1 MINENV
7 REYLKKYNREDDI
20 IILES
25 HIATVETASAS
36 LNVIPARI
44 AKSIAAKG
52 KDGQTIIIVTS
63 GDSKIDNKKFK
74 DEFNT
79 KFKMLSP
86 EDTYEITGFEI
97 GGVCPF
103 VSNEHIIIALDIS
116 IKRFDTV
123 FPACGNIYSAIE
135 LSPLDFEKI
144 IENYIWVAIS
154 KDWDRAI

>member
-1 MINENV
+1 MINQNV
-7 REYLKKYNREDDI
+7 KSYLKKYNKEKDI

-25 HIATVETASAS
+25 HIATVETASQS

-52 KDGQTIIIVTS
+52 KDDKTIIIVTS

-74 DEFNT
+74 NEFKT

-86 EDTYEITGFEI
+86 EETFNITGFEV

-103 VSNEHIIIALDIS
+103 VSNENIVIALDIS
-116 IKRFDTV
+116 LKRFETI
-123 FPACGNIYSAIE
+123 FPACGNIYTAIE
-135 LSPLDFEKI
+135 LSPLELEQVV
-144 IENYIWVAIS
+144 ENYIWVDIS
-154 KDWDRAI
+154 KDWDREI